1 MLHTY
6 HHYKHSHIRWL
17 VKYSITTT
25 YTLPLFSSSTLIS
38 IISFLFYFIS
48 FPPFL
53 SPSTKTKT
61 TLNKNN
67 TLIIYTVGRS
77 IGRCPTS
84 YRRCGL
90 TAVEPKDQSVGT
102 CVSRDRGMGLL
113 AMAVPFASR
122 PQGRWGFGE
131 YFKFFKLYITETLPY
146 CINACCLTACC
157 MCPPLFVLCQSPWN
171 ECLMA

>member
-1 MLHTY
+1 MHHYTVTDTNY
-6 HHYKHSHIRWL
+6 HHNMCQCYTHI
-17 VKYSITTT
+17 ITTNILI
-25 YTLPLFSSSTLIS
+25 YVGWCSTLLLLHILYLSFSSSTLIS

-131 YFKFFKLYITETLPY
+131 YFKFFKLYI
-146 CINACCLTACC
+146 
-157 MCPPLFVLCQSPWN
+157 SH
-171 ECLMA
+171 